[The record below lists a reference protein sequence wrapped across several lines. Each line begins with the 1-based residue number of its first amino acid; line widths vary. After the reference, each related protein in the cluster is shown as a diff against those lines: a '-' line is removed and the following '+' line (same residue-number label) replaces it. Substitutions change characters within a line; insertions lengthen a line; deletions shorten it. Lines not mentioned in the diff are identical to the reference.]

1 MLNNEQITLSKYR
14 MEKADEC
21 LSSAK
26 HLLEIDDYSAT
37 ANRSYYAVFH
47 TIRAI
52 MTLDGEDR
60 KKHSGVISY
69 FLENY
74 IKTGIFEKKYSYVIK
89 SAFDVRQESDYEDF
103 FIISKSD
110 VQEQIKNV
118 AEFIDA
124 TKKYLENRY
133 NEK

>member
-14 MEKADEC
+14 IEKADEC

-26 HLLEIDDYSAT
+26 HLFLIEDYSAA

-52 MTLDGEDR
+52 MALDGEDR

-103 FIISKSD
+103 FIVSKSD
-110 VQEQIKNV
+110 VDEQIKNA
-118 AEFIDA
+118 AEFTLA

-133 NEK
+133 IEK

>member
-14 MEKADEC
+14 IEKADEC
-21 LSSAK
+21 LSSAR
-26 HLLEIDDYSAT
+26 HLLEIDDYSAA

-52 MTLDGEDR
+52 MALDGEDR

-74 IKTGIFEKKYSYVIK
+74 IKTEIFEKKYSYVIK

-103 FIISKSD
+103 FIISKSEVD
-110 VQEQIKNV
+110 EQIKNV
-118 AEFIDA
+118 SEFTLA
-124 TKKYLENRY
+124 AKKYLESRY
-133 NEK
+133 SE

>member
-21 LSSAK
+21 LNSAK
-26 HLLEIDDYSAT
+26 HLLEIDDYSAA

-52 MTLDGEDR
+52 MALDGEDR

-69 FLENY
+69 FLEYY
-74 IKTGIFEKKYSYVIK
+74 IKTEIFEKKYSYVIK

-103 FIISKSD
+103 FVISKSD
-110 VQEQIKNV
+110 VAEQIENV
-118 AEFIDA
+118 SKFTLVA
-124 TKKYLENRY
+124 KKYLESRY